1 MFGFITGKIKTAIIV
16 AFSVALPVIYV
27 LGRLGGG
34 RRVKNAVLKDELQA
48 AQKRSD
54 FYKAM
59 QDHET
64 QIQADAP
71 RNRDELVERMRKTG
85 L

>member
-1 MFGFITGKIKTAIIV
+1 MFSFITGKIKTAIIV
-16 AFSVALPVIYV
+16 ALSLALPVIYI

-34 RRVKNAVLKDELQA
+34 SRVKNNVLKDELDASRKQT
-48 AQKRSD
+48 D

-59 QDHET
+59 QEHEAD
-64 QIQADAP
+64 IQSNAP
-71 RNRDELVERMRKTG
+71 RDRNALVERLRRDG